1 VANPYRGQVELRL
14 EGENEEVTL
23 YKLWYDGNALV
34 EIEEAMGMPINTLI
48 KDHIELMDGFKFK
61 RVALFHGL
69 QRDPR
74 GKKLSLKDCGQMVA
88 SPQAKEISHAVIRGV
103 FLAMGVD
110 LDKHLAAH
118 EAEEADGPKD
128 GEPED
133 PLEPAV

>member
-23 YKLWYDGNALV
+23 YKLHYDGNALV
-34 EIEEAMGMPINTLI
+34 EIEDAMGMPINKLI

-61 RVALFHGL
+61 RIALFHGL

-74 GKKLSLKDCGQMVA
+74 GRKLTLKDCGQLVA
-88 SPQAKEISHAVIRGV
+88 SPQSKDISHAVIRGV

-110 LDKHLAAH
+110 IDKQLAKQ
-118 EAEEADGPKD
+118 ESEQEEDGDPN
-128 GEPED
+128 D
-133 PLEPAV
+133 PLEPAA